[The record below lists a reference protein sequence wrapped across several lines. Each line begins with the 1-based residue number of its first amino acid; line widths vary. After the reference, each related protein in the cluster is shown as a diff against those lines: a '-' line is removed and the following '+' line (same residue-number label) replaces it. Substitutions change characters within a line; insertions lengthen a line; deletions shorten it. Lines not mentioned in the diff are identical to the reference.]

1 MYKLLKKYADA
12 NPERFNKDFILSRD
26 KQDVLAYAKDI
37 FKSLEVLDEIKVEE
51 VTLQTSEAEMGPI
64 KSQHHYYKSI
74 LPSRLNSI
82 HYKIRIT
89 PSEKIENIPILDD
102 DAPVKKREMKTT
114 SETFIKEGD
123 IYINKLLD
131 DCFYINEGI
140 RYSLVYQIIDNA
152 TYGSGGNSVSLKSL
166 LMPITVSR
174 KEVVTTPE
182 YDLMP
187 ETLNAYSVMLFRK
200 DVNPIL
206 YTFTKDAYNY
216 LIKLEGIND
225 DNLIDAWENARDP
238 SLIDRF
244 NKFWGV
250 DIQFSD
256 TLGCEPGRIYFH
268 NVSDKDSGC
277 YLSVDEEKFKN
288 DKMTRDMLGCLLNI
302 YNENKKKVVYK
313 YDDVI
318 SPWFWINLTAGYFT
332 KNKDPRKEF
341 EKVKT
346 MLISLVRL
354 IDDSTRKVL
363 LVKDEDKKN
372 TLTILRYIIRDFDE
386 LLKADSQNL
395 DNKRLRLFE
404 YQFFPLRK
412 YFSDQ
417 IYRIL
422 NTTTHSKAVLDRMLS
437 NLNPMKIIKE
447 TVTNELLRYYGA
459 PNEMNLFSAFL
470 RCSFKGPQSLNKSV
484 NVIQRDLHPSYT
496 GRISLIAAAAGDP
509 GLSSNLCPF
518 IEVTDN
524 YYFK

>member
-1 MYKLLKKYADA
+1 
-12 NPERFNKDFILSRD
+12 
-26 KQDVLAYAKDI
+26 
-37 FKSLEVLDEIKVEE
+37 
-51 VTLQTSEAEMGPI
+51 
-64 KSQHHYYKSI
+64 
-74 LPSRLNSI
+74 
-82 HYKIRIT
+82 
-89 PSEKIENIPILDD
+89 
-102 DAPVKKREMKTT
+102 
-114 SETFIKEGD
+114 
-123 IYINKLLD
+123 
-131 DCFYINEGI
+131 
-140 RYSLVYQIIDNA
+140 
-152 TYGSGGNSVSLKSL
+152 
-166 LMPITVSR
+166 
-174 KEVVTTPE
+174 
-182 YDLMP
+182 
-187 ETLNAYSVMLFRK
+187 
-200 DVNPIL
+200 
-206 YTFTKDAYNY
+206 
-216 LIKLEGIND
+216 
-225 DNLIDAWENARDP
+225 
-238 SLIDRF
+238 
-244 NKFWGV
+244 
-250 DIQFSD
+250 
-256 TLGCEPGRIYFH
+256 
-268 NVSDKDSGC
+268 
-277 YLSVDEEKFKN
+277 
-288 DKMTRDMLGCLLNI
+288 MTRDMLGCLLNI